1 MKFVIAPDSFK
12 GTLSQVEVANVMKNA
27 ILKKWPTAEIMMKP
41 MADGG
46 EGTLEALLAASEK
59 SERLTINVTGPLGK
73 RLTTNIGIINND
85 TVIIEVAVIA
95 GLPLVPKTSRHPYYT
110 TTYGVGEAIIFAL
123 NNGYKKF
130 IVGLGG
136 SATNDGGLGM
146 LQALGATMQTK
157 NNKRANIFGKDL
169 FKITNIN
176 LSTIDSRI
184 WDCEIVVAS
193 DVDHPLTGENGA
205 TYIFGPQKG
214 LTNEELKI
222 TDQAMLT
229 YATLVEQSAKL
240 TKSYINNPGAGSA
253 GGLGFAFLVLN
264 GKIVSGA
271 EIVGETIALESCIS
285 EANFV
290 FTGEGKSDMQTLYG
304 KAPGYVAKLANKYEV
319 PSLLISGSVSEVDL
333 LTKQFTKIYSLVD
346 EHVTL
351 QRALTESKTVL
362 LNKLEYVLIDLE
374 KSITDN

>member
-240 TKSYINNPGAGSA
+240 TKSYINDPGAGSA

>member
-169 FKITNIN
+169 FRSEEHTSE
-176 LSTIDSRI
+176 LQSRG
-184 WDCEIVVAS
+184 
-193 DVDHPLTGENGA
+193 H
-205 TYIFGPQKG
+205 
-214 LTNEELKI
+214 
-222 TDQAMLT
+222 
-229 YATLVEQSAKL
+229 LV
-240 TKSYINNPGAGSA
+240 
-253 GGLGFAFLVLN
+253 
-264 GKIVSGA
+264 
-271 EIVGETIALESCIS
+271 CR
-285 EANFV
+285 
-290 FTGEGKSDMQTLYG
+290 
-304 KAPGYVAKLANKYEV
+304 
-319 PSLLISGSVSEVDL
+319 LL
-333 LTKQFTKIYSLVD
+333 
-346 EHVTL
+346 
-351 QRALTESKTVL
+351 
-362 LNKLEYVLIDLE
+362 LE
-374 KSITDN
+374 KKQKMARMVGNCRRYSSMLNCARSTEAKGGQCTRLS

>member
-85 TVIIEVAVIA
+85 TVIIEVAAIA

-240 TKSYINNPGAGSA
+240 TKSYINDPGAGSA

-285 EANFV
+285 EANFD